1 MRGRDFL
8 IFSVLTF
15 ITVVVWIV
23 SDAYHAAVT
32 STLTTVE
39 KKMMEPLSPTFDQQ
53 VIKELRTRN
62 GL

>member
-39 KKMMEPLSPTFDQQ
+39 KKMMEPFSPSFDQQ
-53 VIKELRTRN
+53 VIKELKIRN